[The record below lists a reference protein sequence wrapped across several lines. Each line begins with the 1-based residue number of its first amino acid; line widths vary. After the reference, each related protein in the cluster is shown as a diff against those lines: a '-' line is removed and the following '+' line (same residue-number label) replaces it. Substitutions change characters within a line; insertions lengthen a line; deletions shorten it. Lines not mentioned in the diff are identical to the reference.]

1 MLKLSMILSF
11 VLAIVFAF
19 GTNAFVP
26 SSLPSSKRLLSLNAI
41 PTLQNVNSKITSTV
55 PTSATSNMIPKIFQD
70 MNYKIII
77 ASTAVLMTIPQS
89 VLAAVIEDDYEY
101 GKVDA
106 PIGLAWGVGVLAILT
121 ALLPIALRGGEE
133 AFNEMSERDSKTF
146 GKNNNDILN
155 SKKK

>member
-1 MLKLSMILSF
+1 
-11 VLAIVFAF
+11 
-19 GTNAFVP
+19 
-26 SSLPSSKRLLSLNAI
+26 
-41 PTLQNVNSKITSTV
+41 
-55 PTSATSNMIPKIFQD
+55 
-70 MNYKIII
+70 MNHKIII

-89 VLAAVIEDDYEY
+89 VIAAVVEDDYEY

-133 AFNEMSERDSKTF
+133 AFNEMSERDSTTF